1 MEIAQ
6 LLSRATGEGDY
17 SAYVAS
23 AAAAAAAKYLLDF
36 ERTEGATQTRAA
48 TLACEARPDPGTDE
62 GARRTWI
69 FLLYSD
75 QL

>member
-23 AAAAAAAKYLLDF
+23 AAAKYLLDF
-36 ERTEGATQTRAA
+36 ERTDDADAGGRRRSLVKRARTRGRTRAHGG
-48 TLACEARPDPGTDE
+48 LE
-62 GARRTWI
+62 
-69 FLLYSD
+69 YSFCK
-75 QL
+75 QIG